1 MNLQSSASNPFED
14 ASSRRRSGG
23 AAAKSRPVESSDS
36 TSMRRAS
43 ENAED
48 TADGDGERGVPSS
61 ASTARGPHGPG
72 YRICHNGACREI
84 VQKDEL
90 LTSHGVARRGAQ
102 RVDPGEL
109 LVQRA
114 WCDFYPRRSLAQD
127 VRRQREGRRRP
138 RNPHAYSLV
147 WEKDRRR
154 TAVPPC
160 PLAFRWPARAC

>member
-1 MNLQSSASNPFED
+1 MRALGDAAVDPQQSPGLWSPATPQACDERLRTRKTQQTAMVGGVYPRQPRADPTDLVTGFNLSQWC
-14 ASSRRRSGG
+14 R
-23 AAAKSRPVESSDS
+23 SSD
-36 TSMRRAS
+36 T
-43 ENAED
+43 
-48 TADGDGERGVPSS
+48 
-61 ASTARGPHGPG
+61 
-72 YRICHNGACREI
+72 REI

-114 WCDFYPRRSLAQD
+114 RCDFYPRRSLAQD

-138 RNPHAYSLV
+138 RAANPHAYSLV